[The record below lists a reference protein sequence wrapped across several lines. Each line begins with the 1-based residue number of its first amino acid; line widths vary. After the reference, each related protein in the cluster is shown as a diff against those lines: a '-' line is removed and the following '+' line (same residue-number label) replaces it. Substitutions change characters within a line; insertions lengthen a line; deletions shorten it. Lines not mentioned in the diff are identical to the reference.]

1 MRTEM
6 TSATFI
12 LAINLFAAA
21 LLAASFLTLA
31 ALGARRSAAH
41 WLAFSYVIGVGYL
54 LIEASIPGFN
64 EPRLP
69 VTAAFAVFLAA
80 TIALN
85 IGLAQNYDAAAPR
98 LAMVLFLLAATVVVY
113 LVQDLPRHALTRM
126 MAYQLPYAAMQL
138 VALGI
143 VWSSKRRQSVLD
155 RLLLI
160 VLGLSALQFASKPFL
175 AHALGGWGANP
186 QSYLQSNYAMV
197 SQTMGTIFALAV
209 ALLLLGIL
217 MRDALAEAALK
228 SEVDALSRLLNR
240 GGFQAHAGTALRSA
254 RKQGVPVSLVLA
266 DLDHFKAINDNFGH
280 ASGDRVIEVFAG
292 FLRDTIARNHV
303 VGRIGGEE
311 FAILLPGTNLTS
323 ARLFAEGIRS
333 AFSALPIDGLP
344 KDHRCT
350 ASFGVSELQTEEGL
364 ADLMRRADEAL
375 YGAKKAGR
383 DQVKVSGSPLGLAKS
398 STSPSTGPSGLNFN
412 GKG

>member
-1 MRTEM
+1 M
-6 TSATFI
+6 
-12 LAINLFAAA
+12 L
-21 LLAASFLTLA
+21 
-31 ALGARRSAAH
+31 
-41 WLAFSYVIGVGYL
+41 
-54 LIEASIPGFN
+54 
-64 EPRLP
+64 
-69 VTAAFAVFLAA
+69 
-80 TIALN
+80 
-85 IGLAQNYDAAAPR
+85 
-98 LAMVLFLLAATVVVY
+98 LFLVAATVLVY
-113 LVQDLPRHALTRM
+113 LVQDLPRHALARM

-138 VALGI
+138 IALAI
-143 VWSSKRRQSVLD
+143 VWLSKRRQSVLD
-155 RLLLI
+155 RLLMI
-160 VLGLSALQFASKPFL
+160 VLGLSAVQFASKPFL

-186 QSYLQSNYAMV
+186 QSYLQSNYALV

-209 ALLLLGIL
+209 ALLMLGIL
-217 MRDALAEAALK
+217 MRDALADAASK

-240 GGFQAHAGTALRSA
+240 GGFQAQSGVALRSA

-266 DLDHFKAINDNFGH
+266 DLDHFKAINDSFGH

-292 FLRDTIARNHV
+292 FLRDTVARNHV

-350 ASFGVSELQTEEGL
+350 ASFGVSELQPEEGL

-375 YGAKKAGR
+375 YGAKKGGR
-383 DQVKVSGSPLGLAKS
+383 DQVRVSGSPIGQVKS
-398 STSPSTGPSGLNFN
+398 STSPSSGPSGWNFN

>member
-1 MRTEM
+1 M

-31 ALGARRSAAH
+31 TLGARRSAAH

-54 LIEASIPGFN
+54 LIEASIPAFAD
-64 EPRLP
+64 PRLP

-80 TIALN
+80 TMSLN
-85 IGLAQNYDAAAPR
+85 IGLAHNYDVVPPR
-98 LAMVLFLLAATVVVY
+98 LPMLLFLMVATLVVY

-126 MAYQLPYAAMQL
+126 IAYQLPYAAMQAIA
-138 VALGI
+138 VGI
-143 VWSSKRRQSVLD
+143 VWVSKRRKSFLD
-155 RLLLI
+155 RFLLI

-175 AHALGGWGANP
+175 AHILGGWGASP
-186 QSYLQSNYAMV
+186 QSYLQSSYALV
-197 SQTMGTIFALAV
+197 SQTMGTIFALAI
-209 ALLLLGIL
+209 ALLILGIL
-217 MRDALAEAALK
+217 MRDALADAASK

-240 GGFQAHAGTALRSA
+240 GGFQAHAGVALRSA
-254 RKQGVPVSLVLA
+254 RKQGVPISLVLA
-266 DLDHFKAINDNFGH
+266 DLDHFKAVNDNFGH

-292 FLRDTIARNHV
+292 FVRDTVAHHHI

-350 ASFGVSELQTEEGL
+350 ASFGAAELQSEEGL

-375 YGAKKAGR
+375 YSAKKGGR
-383 DQVKVSGSPLGLAKS
+383 DQVRVSGNPFTLVKPS
-398 STSPSTGPSGLNFN
+398 SGASDRNFN

>member
-1 MRTEM
+1 M

-31 ALGARRSAAH
+31 TLGARRSAAH

-54 LIEASIPGFN
+54 LVEASIPAFSD
-64 EPRLP
+64 PRLP
-69 VTAAFAVFLAA
+69 VTTAFAVFLAA

-85 IGLAQNYDAAAPR
+85 IGLAHNYDVAAPR
-98 LAMVLFLLAATVVVY
+98 LAMLLFLAAATVAVY
-113 LVQDLPRHALTRM
+113 LVQDLPRQALSRM
-126 MAYQLPYAAMQL
+126 MAYQLPYAAMQA

-143 VWSSKRRQSVLD
+143 VWVSKRRKSRLD
-155 RLLLI
+155 KILLV

-197 SQTMGTIFALAV
+197 SQTMGTIFSLAV
-209 ALLLLGIL
+209 ALLMLGIL

-240 GGFQAHAGTALRSA
+240 GAFQSHAGTALRSA

-266 DLDHFKAINDNFGH
+266 DLDHFKAINDSFGH

-292 FLRDTIARNHV
+292 FLRDTVARHHI

-344 KDHRCT
+344 KDNRCT
-350 ASFGVSELQTEEGL
+350 ASFGVSELQPEEGL

-383 DQVKVSGSPLGLAKS
+383 DQVRVSGSPLSLVKPTAES
-398 STSPSTGPSGLNFN
+398 SGWNVN